1 MAALDA
7 ELKQIANELEG
18 RLANDNGV
26 PRNIRKGASNAVELL
41 LDNSKAMDLRISSAI
56 NILADLSNDPNIPM
70 ESWSSIMQIL
80 SNLEIMLKKLGCFS
94 GIKPFP
100 FQKGF
105 LTFSSQRLYPGSSG
119 TSPHRIL
126 YVPPRDG
133 TVPRRSACPCI

>member
-26 PRNIRKGASNAVELL
+26 PRNIRKGATNAVELL

-80 SNLEIMLKKLGCFS
+80 SNLEIMLKKLS
-94 GIKPFP
+94 
-100 FQKGF
+100 
-105 LTFSSQRLYPGSSG
+105 
-119 TSPHRIL
+119 
-126 YVPPRDG
+126 
-133 TVPRRSACPCI
+133 

>member
-56 NILADLSNDPNIPM
+56 NILADLSNDPNSPM

-80 SNLEIMLKKLGCFS
+80 SNLEIMLKKLS
-94 GIKPFP
+94 
-100 FQKGF
+100 
-105 LTFSSQRLYPGSSG
+105 
-119 TSPHRIL
+119 
-126 YVPPRDG
+126 
-133 TVPRRSACPCI
+133 

>member
-80 SNLEIMLKKLGCFS
+80 SDLEIMLKNLG
-94 GIKPFP
+94 
-100 FQKGF
+100 
-105 LTFSSQRLYPGSSG
+105 
-119 TSPHRIL
+119 
-126 YVPPRDG
+126 
-133 TVPRRSACPCI
+133 

>member
-80 SNLEIMLKKLGCFS
+80 SNLEIMLKKLS
-94 GIKPFP
+94 
-100 FQKGF
+100 
-105 LTFSSQRLYPGSSG
+105 
-119 TSPHRIL
+119 
-126 YVPPRDG
+126 
-133 TVPRRSACPCI
+133 

>member
-1 MAALDA
+1 MAAQDA
-7 ELKQIANELEG
+7 KLKQIVNELEG

-80 SNLEIMLKKLGCFS
+80 SNLEIMLKKLS
-94 GIKPFP
+94 
-100 FQKGF
+100 
-105 LTFSSQRLYPGSSG
+105 
-119 TSPHRIL
+119 
-126 YVPPRDG
+126 
-133 TVPRRSACPCI
+133 

>member
-1 MAALDA
+1 MAAQDA
-7 ELKQIANELEG
+7 KLKQIVNELEG

-80 SNLEIMLKKLGCFS
+80 SNLEIMLKNLN
-94 GIKPFP
+94 
-100 FQKGF
+100 
-105 LTFSSQRLYPGSSG
+105 
-119 TSPHRIL
+119 
-126 YVPPRDG
+126 
-133 TVPRRSACPCI
+133 